1 MFASVQPPS
10 ASHKYKYLSQTQ
22 FQVQT
27 QPQVLFS
34 NTNSRLK
41 YKLTDQPQPQMFSTY
56 GIMTDNQSSKSLST
70 LAGRGIKS
78 QFEML
83 PTEVFSCQLF
93 LTIPDICHAITTA
106 DCAKKDK
113 YQVCFSPNHFKFK
126 VEILS
131 KLKKPTT
138 TDIKKRQIP
147 TSTCRSSHGSSCQKN
162 VLNKHIQ
169 KGPKVQNLVIVTTSF
184 MWQKLNQD

>member
-56 GIMTDNQSSKSLST
+56 GIMTDNQSSQSLST

-78 QFEML
+78 ELEM
-83 PTEVFSCQLF
+83 
-93 LTIPDICHAITTA
+93 PDICH
-106 DCAKKDK
+106 
-113 YQVCFSPNHFKFK
+113 NHHNHWLCKRNDEYLAQSFK
-126 VEILS
+126 
-131 KLKKPTT
+131 
-138 TDIKKRQIP
+138 
-147 TSTCRSSHGSSCQKN
+147 
-162 VLNKHIQ
+162 IQ
-169 KGPKVQNLVIVTTSF
+169 G
-184 MWQKLNQD
+184 